1 MDLIAHQS
9 KSLKFERGLF
19 LIKYESAEDE
29 ENPPRVLIAP
39 EPRNAEGIELILPAG
54 ALGPVLWSPGA
65 CMVLR
70 ATRSGRVEISVAP
83 ALPDGSVAA
92 RVQLVPL
99 SSDPEGLASR
109 KAADEDLDLSRFK
122 VLAHVAGIGDVVV
135 GPDQWVAGPTAPSR
149 IEGIALRWPD
159 KPKLIDLR
167 YSVQTGGKKSK
178 FTAML
183 DAGTFAGT
191 RGAALPL
198 VGAILE
204 ITGPGA
210 DGLRLVVDALFLGSP
225 RMTVRGQK
233 VVLSG
238 PTGREPMVGIRV
250 RMELI
255 NSSVARK
262 GFVFEQIE
270 TASAEQKVKKLFA
283 DDSSISKPKVNST
296 VKDRQVRIF
305 RNKKTIERKP
315 VAVTRTNPLAKQKQS
330 VRVFRKN

>member
-1 MDLIAHQS
+1 
-9 KSLKFERGLF
+9 
-19 LIKYESAEDE
+19 
-29 ENPPRVLIAP
+29 
-39 EPRNAEGIELILPAG
+39 
-54 ALGPVLWSPGA
+54 
-65 CMVLR
+65 MVLR